1 MDNFLYYA
9 FALAALVIGIVVLKK
24 VATCMIKMVV
34 GSSWF
39 WCSWPFIGFTFHDE
53 NTLIKNKSGKNQAM
67 LELTGLF
74 TILLP

>member
-34 GSSWF
+34 GS
-39 WCSWPFIGFTFHDE
+39 IMV
-53 NTLIKNKSGKNQAM
+53 LV
-67 LELTGLF
+67 LLTIYWLY
-74 TILLP
+74 IS